1 MARQRARSR
10 AESEAGDATIADTIR
25 GLTDRLTRT
34 ERRIAQVLLS
44 QYPLLGLETL
54 ARFAGA
60 AQTTAPTVL
69 RFVTK
74 LGFPS
79 YLDFQL
85 ALRNEMKPQFQ
96 SALNR
101 HSLGISK
108 KSDEHDYR
116 HQFCDALVENVRRAR
131 EMMPEAQFEAVLDLL
146 ADVNRPVLCLGGRFS
161 DTLAQ
166 SMYNFLAEMR
176 PKVGLVRGQTET
188 WPTYLLD
195 VGRRHVVVIFDFRRY
210 QPDVFRFAEIAA
222 SQGASIIVF
231 TDEWMSGI
239 SRFAHHVV
247 MAPVTVPSLYDSSVA
262 ALAQMEALIG
272 ALGLRLSK
280 AAKRRIGTLE
290 KLRDSSASRQRG
302 KT

>member
-1 MARQRARSR
+1 MRPKT
-10 AESEAGDATIADTIR
+10 ETTTSEVTIAETVR
-25 GLTDRLTRT
+25 SLTDTLTRT

-74 LGFPS
+74 LGFSS

-96 SALNR
+96 SALSR
-101 HSLGISK
+101 HALGVSK
-108 KSDEHDYR
+108 KPDERDYR
-116 HQFCDALVENVRRAR
+116 HRYCDALVENVRRAR
-131 EMMPEAQFEAVLDLL
+131 EMMPEAQVEAVLDLL
-146 ADVNRPVLCLGGRFS
+146 ADVNRPILCIGGRFS

-166 SMYNFLAEMR
+166 AMYNFLAEMR
-176 PKVGLVRGQTET
+176 PRVGLVRGQTET

-195 VGRRHVVVIFDFRRY
+195 VGKRHIVIVFDFRRY
-210 QPDVFRFAEIAA
+210 QGDVFRFAEAA
-222 SQGASIIVF
+222 AVQGASIIVF

-262 ALAQMEALIG
+262 ALAQMELLIG

-280 AAKRRIGTLE
+280 EAKRRIETLE
-290 KLRDSSASRQRG
+290 KLREQTVRRPPANP
-302 KT
+302 